1 MGETSTSPT
10 LEEIITFPMQ
20 RALNEL
26 QRTEPLAVN
35 LPPRPY
41 DGTRILTPAIQGS
54 QCLAEYHRAKRFKLK
69 KEMIL
74 YLYYLG
80 EVIERSAPGRRKE
93 YEPHREYLSYHYWK
107 VAIKAYK
114 LFRVVGPKQIF
125 RTTGTFTVTTVGDM
139 TLDEIDAV
147 ENMFGYTYLTQGNWI
162 PMLSRTRIM
171 WSTLKILTNFN
182 RRLKCKKGRVLRQEY
197 TSNDHVTQKK
207 RHTDDVIIM

>member
-1 MGETSTSPT
+1 
-10 LEEIITFPMQ
+10 MQ

-41 DGTRILTPAIQGS
+41 NVTRNLTPAIQGS
-54 QCLAEYHRAKRFKLK
+54 QCLAEYYRAKRFKLK

-80 EVIERSAPGRRKE
+80 EVIDKATGGRRKE

-125 RTTGTFTVTTVGDM
+125 RTSRTFTVTTVGDM

-147 ENMFGYTYLTQGNWI
+147 ENMFGVYL
-162 PMLSRTRIM
+162 
-171 WSTLKILTNFN
+171 FN
-182 RRLKCKKGRVLRQEY
+182 PGELDPDAFEDQENVVNIEDLEQQLDELQPEVEIQEGE
-197 TSNDHVTQKK
+197 SVTPGIYLQ
-207 RHTDDVIIM
+207 